1 MKTYY
6 EAIRDAG
13 ISRRDFLRFC
23 ALTSGMLG
31 LSSAYTPKIARAL
44 EQKPRV
50 PVVWLHGMECTG
62 CSASVLRSDHPLITE
77 VLTSMISMDY
87 FSLAMASAGAEAES
101 YLEDTMKTYRGRYI
115 LVLEGNVP
123 LKEDGVYCMVAGKP
137 FREQLEH
144 AARDAAAILAVG
156 SCASWGSV
164 QAARPNPT
172 DVVSVD
178 KIIKDVPIIKMPGC
192 PPIADV
198 ITGVITY
205 VVTFGRLPDVDRD
218 GRPKMF
224 YSQRVHDKCYRR
236 AHFDAGQFVERW
248 DDEGARRGYCLYK
261 VGCKGPTTY
270 NACTTI
276 GWNGGVS
283 SPIRSGHGCIGC
295 SENNFFDK
303 GPFYERLTDISNYGL
318 ESNADKI
325 GAAALGGA
333 AGALGLHALARGLT
347 SVVRKDKEPAAEEV
361 MQVTEEE

>member
-6 EAIRDAG
+6 EAIRESG
-13 ISRRDFLRFC
+13 ITRRDFLRFC
-23 ALTSGMLG
+23 ALSSGMMG
-31 LSSAYTPKIARAL
+31 LSLTHTTKIARAL

-62 CSASVLRSDHPLITE
+62 CSASLLRSDHPLITD

-87 FSLAMASAGAEAES
+87 FSLAMAAAGDEAES
-101 YLEDTMKTYRGRYI
+101 YLEDTMNTYRGRYL
-115 LVLEGNVP
+115 LVVEGNVP
-123 LKEDGVYCMVAGKP
+123 LRENGVYCMIAGRP
-137 FREQLEH
+137 FRTQLEH
-144 AARDAAAILAVG
+144 AARDSAAILAVG

-164 QAARPNPT
+164 QAARPNPSQA
-172 DVVSVD
+172 VPVHEV
-178 KIIKDVPIIKMPGC
+178 IKDKPIIKIPGC

-198 ITGVITY
+198 ITGVLTY
-205 VVTFGRLPDVDRD
+205 MVTFDRLPEVDRD

-270 NACTTI
+270 NACTSL
-276 GWNGGVS
+276 GWNGGTS
-283 SPIRSGHGCIGC
+283 NPIASGHGCIGC

-303 GPFYERLTDISNYGL
+303 GPFYERLMNINNFGL

-333 AGALGLHALARGLT
+333 AGAIGLHALARGV
-347 SVVRKDKEPAAEEV
+347 SEAIRSKKSEAAE
-361 MQVTEEE
+361 TGEENG